1 MVLLQPVKQER
12 ELLVEPHARAR
23 IACDL
28 TNVTNLRWYKDS
40 EVSILYHII
49 LPNWTDDLS
58 TTIVITRRN
67 LLV

>member
-1 MVLLQPVKQER
+1 MVLLQPVKKER

-40 EVSILYHII
+40 EVSIII
-49 LPNWTDDLS
+49 
-58 TTIVITRRN
+58 TTRLKYRAFHRNGVITFHS
-67 LLV
+67 LV